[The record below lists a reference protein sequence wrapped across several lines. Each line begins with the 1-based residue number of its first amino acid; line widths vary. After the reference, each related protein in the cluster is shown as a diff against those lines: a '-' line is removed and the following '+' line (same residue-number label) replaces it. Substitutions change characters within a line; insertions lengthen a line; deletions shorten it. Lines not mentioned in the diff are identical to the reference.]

1 LDRGIMPTLAEVIE
15 SVQRNLAE
23 LAERIR
29 AKKPAADVL
38 ERARREGSG
47 TAAVAEG
54 GARVFRSLIPPERL
68 IDFYSVRPPY
78 SYVLVY
84 IDEEDRMRYHTIEPV
99 LTRRE
104 LAGLLRLKSLLYQEF
119 HARADILRETVK
131 NPLEAGRLIAQTV
144 RRMARDY
151 GLKLPALSVEKIT
164 YYIVRDTVGYG
175 PMDVIINDPAI
186 EDIFCDGTNLPIYV
200 WHQKYEW
207 LRSNVV
213 WIDEDELVRY
223 VRKLAVR
230 AGKELSYAQPILD
243 GAIPPWKY
251 RLHATH
257 PIVTYRGP
265 SFTIRKFRENPF
277 TLPELVRLGTISPEI
292 AAYLWILVDSIN
304 SALVVGA
311 MASGKTTMLNA
322 IAMMIPPESKIVTA
336 EDTPEIRLPHEN
348 WVAMVTRPS
357 NEPGVANITLYDLL
371 KSALRQRPEFII
383 VGEIRGEEAF
393 TFFQAV
399 SVGHGGLG
407 TVHGE
412 TIDAAIKRLITK
424 PMDVPKGLI
433 PSVKVFI
440 HMARVKYGGKIVR
453 RALEVREIITLDER
467 GDLVMST
474 AFKWDYE
481 TDTWKEAQ
489 HLYLIEDAAQKM
501 LMDYHQLYN
510 EMKRRAVVIKWMV
523 WREKT
528 SVKDV
533 MEITRKY
540 RRNPNAVYTQVASE
554 LRVSGLVEELEV
566 LPI

>member
-1 LDRGIMPTLAEVIE
+1 MPTLGEIIEEVQ
-15 SVQRNLAE
+15 STLAE
-23 LAERIR
+23 LINRLKRKES
-29 AKKPAADVL
+29 AADVL
-38 ERARREGSG
+38 AKVRKQRRIPTERESL
-47 TAAVAEG
+47 G
-54 GARVFRSLIPPERL
+54 GGGRIFRSLIPAERL
-68 IDFYSVRPPY
+68 VDFYSVKPPY

-84 IDEEDRMRYHTIEPV
+84 IDDEERVRYHVIEPI

-104 LAGLLRLKSLLYQEF
+104 LAGLIKLKSILFQEF
-119 HARADILRETVK
+119 HAKGEILKESIK
-131 NPLEAGRLIAQTV
+131 DPLEAGKLIAQTV

-151 GLKLPALSVEKIT
+151 GLKLPVLSIEKLT
-164 YYIVRDTVGYG
+164 YYVVRDTVGYG
-175 PMDVIINDPAI
+175 PLDTIIHDPAI
-186 EDIFCDGTNLPIYV
+186 EDIFCDGTALPIYV
-200 WHQKYEW
+200 WHQRYEW

-213 WIDEDELVRY
+213 FIDDDELMRY

-230 AGKELSYAQPILD
+230 AGKELSYAQPLLD

-257 PIVTYRGP
+257 PVITYRGP

-311 MASGKTTMLNA
+311 MASGKTTLLNA

-357 NEPGVANITLYDLL
+357 TEPGVADITLYDLL

-424 PMDVPKGLI
+424 PMEVPKGLI
-433 PSVKVFI
+433 PAVKVFI
-440 HMARVKYGGKIVR
+440 LNARVKYGGKIVR
-453 RALEVREIITLDER
+453 RSLEVREIVTIDER
-467 GDLVMST
+467 GELVMST
-474 AFKWDYE
+474 AFKWDPE
-481 TDTWKEAQ
+481 TDTWEEAQ
-489 HLYLIEDAAQKM
+489 HLYLIENAAEKM
-501 LMDYHQLYN
+501 LQDYQQVYT
-510 EMKRRAVVIKWMV
+510 EMKRRALIMKWMA

-528 SVKDV
+528 SVRDV
-533 MEITRKY
+533 MDMVRRY
-540 RRNPNAVYTQVASE
+540 RRNPSAVYTQVASE
-554 LRVSGLVEELEV
+554 LRVSGLMEEVAL
-566 LPI
+566 L

>member
-1 LDRGIMPTLAEVIE
+1 MPTLGEVIAN
-15 SVQRNLAE
+15 VQRNLLE
-23 LAERIR
+23 LIGKIKRGESVTQTLERIR
-29 AKKPAADVL
+29 KERPAVGEPGVASAGGRVL
-38 ERARREGSG
+38 
-47 TAAVAEG
+47 
-54 GARVFRSLIPPERL
+54 RSLIPAEKL
-68 IDFYSVRPPY
+68 VDFYSVKPPY
-78 SYVLVY
+78 SYVLIY
-84 IDEEDRMRYHTIEPV
+84 IDDQERIRYHTIEPI

-104 LAGLLRLKSLLYQEF
+104 LAGLIKLKALLFQEF
-119 HARADILRETVK
+119 HVRGDILRKSVK
-131 NPLEAGRLIAQTV
+131 DPLEAGKLIAQTV

-151 GLKLPALSVEKIT
+151 GLKLPVLSIEKLT
-164 YYIVRDTVGYG
+164 YYVVRDTVGYG
-175 PMDVIINDPAI
+175 PLDVIINDPAI
-186 EDIFCDGTNLPIYV
+186 EDIFCDGTGLPIYV
-200 WHQKYEW
+200 WHQRYEW

-213 WIDEDELVRY
+213 FIDEDELMRY

-230 AGKELSYAQPILD
+230 SGKELSYAQPLLD

-257 PIVTYRGP
+257 PVVTYRGP

-277 TLPELVRLGTISPEI
+277 TLPELVRLGTLPPEI

-311 MASGKTTMLNA
+311 MASGKTTLLNA

-357 NEPGVANITLYDLL
+357 SEPGVEDITLYDLL
-371 KSALRQRPEFII
+371 RSALRQRPEFII

-433 PSVKVFI
+433 PAVKVFI
-440 HMARVKYGGKIVR
+440 LNARVKYGGKIVR
-453 RALEVREIITLDER
+453 RSLEVREIITIDER
-467 GDLVMST
+467 GELVMNT
-474 AFKWDYE
+474 AFKWDPE
-481 TDTWKEAQ
+481 TDSWEEAQ
-489 HLYLIEDAAQKM
+489 HLYLIENAAEKM
-501 LMDYHQLYN
+501 LVDYNQLYN
-510 EMKRRAVVIKWMV
+510 EMKRRALIMKWMA

-528 SVKDV
+528 SVRDV
-533 MEITRKY
+533 MDMVRRY
-540 RRNPNAVYTQVASE
+540 RRNPDMVFTQVASE
-554 LRVSGLVEELEV
+554 LRASGLMEEVAL
-566 LPI
+566 L